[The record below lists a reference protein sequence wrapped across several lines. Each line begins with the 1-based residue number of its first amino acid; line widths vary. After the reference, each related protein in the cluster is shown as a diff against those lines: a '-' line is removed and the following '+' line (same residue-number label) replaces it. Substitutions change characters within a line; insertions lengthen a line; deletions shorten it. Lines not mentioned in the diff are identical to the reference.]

1 MFEYNGKAYMETPKG
16 IFEVW
21 YNPETQRVETG
32 DKANVKGTPISL
44 HELKIRFKKVV
55 QPEMTKAEIMEKLD
69 EKGIEYAK
77 RSTKDELLELLGS
90 E

>member
-1 MFEYNGKAYMETPKG
+1 
-16 IFEVW
+16 
-21 YNPETQRVETG
+21 
-32 DKANVKGTPISL
+32 
-44 HELKIRFKKVV
+44 
-55 QPEMTKAEIMEKLD
+55 MTKAEIMEKLD